1 MGVVSKLESWRIGRR
16 DILRDK
22 RLRTIAENLADAEED
37 FYSLVSDVR
46 AVLLDAPRSAL
57 PPIGVRPQ
65 TPANAS

>member
-46 AVLLDAPRSAL
+46 AVLLDAPGSAL
-57 PPIGVRPQ
+57 PK
-65 TPANAS
+65 SLS

>member
-57 PPIGVRPQ
+57 PQSLSRSQ
-65 TPANAS
+65 R

>member
-46 AVLLDAPRSAL
+46 AVLLDAPGSAL
-57 PPIGVRPQ
+57 PQSLSQSQR
-65 TPANAS
+65 